1 MTRFLALVVGCL
13 LAAMSGAQAWPD
25 KTMRMV
31 VPFAAGGTTDA
42 IARLVAQ
49 RLSMRLGQSMIVENV
64 PGAAGNIGAALV
76 AKSAPD
82 GYTVLMATPGQA
94 VMNQFMY
101 RHMPYDPASA
111 FIPLAYIAS
120 IPSVLVVTPALNIS
134 SVRALLAYAKDRP
147 DGATFGSAGMGST
160 GHLGG
165 LLLSKQTDM
174 KATHVPYRGSAPML
188 QDLIAGQIQFTID
201 TVPGGMSFIQSGTLQ
216 PLAITGTSRS
226 PALPDVPSIKE
237 AGVSDVE
244 MSSWL
249 VLLAPAGTPQ
259 AIVDKINAE
268 TNAALKEESALRDGI
283 LKLGAVPEG
292 GSLSEVA
299 AFLQNESAKWKRI
312 IDLTGVRI
320 D

>member
-1 MTRFLALVVGCL
+1 MTKFMALVVGCL
-13 LAAMSGAQAWPD
+13 LAGMSAAQAWPD

-49 RLSMRLGQSMIVENV
+49 RLSIRLGQPMIMENV

-76 AKSAPD
+76 AKSIPD
-82 GYTVLMATPGQA
+82 GYTILMATPGQA

-101 RHMPYDPASA
+101 SHMPYDTASA
-111 FIPLAYIAS
+111 FMPLAYIAS
-120 IPSVLVVTPALNIS
+120 IPSVLVVSPALNIS
-134 SVRALLAYAKDRP
+134 SVRALLAYAKDRS

-165 LLLSKQTDM
+165 LLLSKHTDM

-188 QDLIAGQIQFTID
+188 QDLITGQIQFTID
-201 TVPGGMSFIQSGTLQ
+201 TVPGVMSFIQSGTLL
-216 PLAITGTSRS
+216 PLAITGKERS
-226 PALPDVPSIKE
+226 PALPDVPSIEE
-237 AGVSDVE
+237 AGVSGVE

-259 AIVDKINAE
+259 VVVDKVNAE
-268 TNAALKEESALRDGI
+268 MNAALKESALRDGI

-292 GSLSEVA
+292 GSPNEVA
-299 AFLQNESAKWKRI
+299 SFLQNESEKWKRI

>member
-1 MTRFLALVVGCL
+1 MTKFMALVVGCL
-13 LAAMSGAQAWPD
+13 LAGMSAAQAWPD

-49 RLSMRLGQSMIVENV
+49 RLSIRLGQPMIMENV

-76 AKSAPD
+76 AKSIPD
-82 GYTVLMATPGQA
+82 GYTILMATPGQA

-101 RHMPYDPASA
+101 SHMPYDTASA
-111 FIPLAYIAS
+111 FMPLAYIAS
-120 IPSVLVVTPALNIS
+120 IPSVLVVSPALNIA
-134 SVRALLAYAKDRP
+134 SVRAFLAYAKDRP
-147 DGATFGSAGMGST
+147 DGVTFGSAGMGST

-165 LLLSKQTDM
+165 VLLSKRTDM
-174 KATHVPYRGSAPML
+174 NATHVPYRGSAPML

-201 TVPGGMSFIQSGTLQ
+201 TVPGVMSFIRSGTLQ
-216 PLAITGTSRS
+216 PLAITGKWRS
-226 PALPDVPSIKE
+226 PALPDVPNIEE
-237 AGVSDVE
+237 AGVSGVE

-259 AIVDKINAE
+259 AIVDKVNAE
-268 TNAALKEESALRDGI
+268 TNAALKEAALRDGI

>member
-1 MTRFLALVVGCL
+1 MTRFMTLVVGCL
-13 LAAMSGAQAWPD
+13 LAGMSGAQAWPD

-31 VPFAAGGTTDA
+31 VPFSAGGTTDA

-49 RLSMRLGQSMIVENV
+49 RLSIRLGQSMIVENV

-76 AKSAPD
+76 AKSIPD
-82 GYTVLMATPGQA
+82 GYTILMATPGQA

-101 RHMPYDPASA
+101 RHMPYDTASA
-111 FIPLAYIAS
+111 FMPLAYIAS
-120 IPSVLVVTPALNIS
+120 VPSVLVVSPSLNIA
-134 SVRALLAYAKDRP
+134 SVRSLLAYAKDRP

-165 LLLSKQTDM
+165 LLLSKRTDM

-201 TVPGGMSFIQSGTLQ
+201 TVPGVMSFIQSGTLQ
-216 PLAITGTSRS
+216 PLAITGKSRS
-226 PALPDVPSIKE
+226 PALPDVPSIEE
-237 AGVSDVE
+237 AGVPGVE

-259 AIVDKINAE
+259 SIVDKVNAE
-268 TNAALKEESALRDGI
+268 TNAALKESALRDGI

-292 GSLSEVA
+292 GIPSEVA
-299 AFLQNESAKWKRI
+299 AFLQSESAKWKRI
-312 IDLTGVRI
+312 IDITGVRI

>member
-1 MTRFLALVVGCL
+1 MIRFMTLVVGCL
-13 LAAMSGAQAWPD
+13 LAGMSGAQAWPD

-49 RLSMRLGQSMIVENV
+49 RLSIRLGQSMIVENV

-76 AKSAPD
+76 AKSIPD
-82 GYTVLMATPGQA
+82 GYTILMATPGQA

-101 RHMPYDPASA
+101 RHMPYDTASA
-111 FIPLAYIAS
+111 FMPLAYIAS
-120 IPSVLVVTPALNIS
+120 VPSVLVVSPSLNIA
-134 SVRALLAYAKDRP
+134 SVRALLAYAKNRP

-165 LLLSKQTDM
+165 LLLSKRTDM

-201 TVPGGMSFIQSGTLQ
+201 TVPGVMSFIQSGTLQ
-216 PLAITGTSRS
+216 PLAITGKSRS
-226 PALPDVPSIKE
+226 PALPDVPSIEE
-237 AGVSDVE
+237 AGVSGVE

-259 AIVDKINAE
+259 AIVDKVNAE
-268 TNAALKEESALRDGI
+268 TNAALKESALRDGI

-292 GSLSEVA
+292 GSPSEVA